1 MKKRFHQLLALL
13 LAATLSFGDV
23 IPAFAAEMTVQAEQT
38 EDTEEPPQT
47 DAVPSDEDTES
58 SDPQE
63 TPVSEDTNEADDT
76 EKTKK
81 SDEATVSNETEEP
94 AAQEGTSD
102 ELTVLD
108 SDAIKVLDAWTGSI
122 EVGPYQDKTY
132 QFTVSDPGDYLI
144 SRPEAS
150 NVNFTDYDS
159 WVFSIHTSEIDEN
172 TYDVISYSGTRKG
185 SKTFTVTLYNHK
197 DTTTTFTLLRDYDF
211 EIPTIR
217 SNRPYDKTIPY
228 AAFSPEYTGVYSI
241 SADWVYCQQ
250 DGSIAGTSSEFLMT
264 AGYTYIIRFP
274 DYMNSISVIEMGPVI
289 NYSGTELFYMDA
301 NEYYAFTPTISG
313 TYMTTPLPD
322 DDDGFMGWTDCWIS
336 CTDDSNCDQWHWN
349 KTRRY
354 HYMEADKTYYISS
367 TVDTALCLTRTD
379 VTLLDYD
386 YYNAFIASGGSVSAD
401 GTISDGTAGW
411 TLRSIIGKLFGFL
424 FDDDDEWNTSAF
436 SSGNLYWNSKEG
448 SFEASSLYKLP
459 ENAGEAPASIN
470 ASDIQDNDVV
480 LVEYRPEIV
489 WVQSMDLSAER
500 TTIQTGQKLQI
511 TATPDA
517 GQDKYPF
524 NRNPEIRFASSNSK
538 IASVDPDTGLVTAR
552 KPGTVTITAYA
563 DEELREEEGLK
574 DIVSASIK
582 LTVITPGVANITITS
597 PDENWNDGTYLID
610 AESVKT
616 AAFSGNLTVTL
627 TDTMNQPCTGKVTWK
642 TSNSKIAS
650 VKQIGDTY
658 TLVIPKNAVTGVAE
672 ITAASNKAKAT
683 FKVIV
688 ADMAVRQETTS
699 LTMNSN
705 SSEWQPLVIY
715 PNNLLVKD
723 MEITSIELTDPDSPF
738 ELMYTSGKGMAVSIR
753 YKEGTIAKSG
763 KTTVSL
769 NITQQSAGNEAITHT
784 DTIKIAVTNKPATP
798 KASAKV
804 TQKTNTFW
812 KNTSNASY
820 AKVLITSKMDPTDI
834 RLNED
839 SSYEIVPFYGSLLEY
854 TDKDDQ
860 WILTLRLKDS
870 ADLSTLQPKTTLSL
884 YYDGY
889 WNPVNLSLNL
899 KPERKTPKFPVGSDY
914 SSYIYY
920 QGYTEDISIAVTT
933 PSGMTGKDLNL
944 TDESAK
950 YFTVISQW
958 PEDDSIDHGYAYITL
973 KLKDGV
979 TAKKAPI
986 QFNITSDQF
995 ADADTVLRSA
1005 SRMVT
1010 IRQAKDL
1017 RLTYNVNQLNYSK
1030 PAATYTFSKD
1040 QIDNELLDLYFNID
1054 FGDIEQTADPEKW
1067 NINCSF
1073 SRGGLNAEDYQ
1084 NHYTYGY
1091 KITSTDEFFSSTNPV
1106 KATFTATLKS
1116 NPSISLKPVAVTFK
1130 PQTKSSAVTIKTTVK
1145 GKLNVV
1151 DTENS
1156 DLRILST
1163 AKNLPLGAAITNA
1176 WLDEDSAE
1184 KYDCTFRHYD
1194 NLLEISVNE
1203 GQHLPIG
1210 KDKITVYYTVTL
1222 ADGSE
1227 LDPTAVPVTLNLVQS
1242 ASVKA
1247 DKKAV
1252 TLYNASAG
1260 MEHGAYV
1267 EFTVSGIDSEEIE
1280 DITVNGLDGT
1290 GISCTSRENTLLFY
1304 VDPVKTRGLEKTYKA
1319 TAVVTL
1325 PNAGTK
1331 NGKLITYQI
1340 PISVTLKK

>member
-1 MKKRFHQLLALL
+1 
-13 LAATLSFGDV
+13 
-23 IPAFAAEMTVQAEQT
+23 
-38 EDTEEPPQT
+38 
-47 DAVPSDEDTES
+47 
-58 SDPQE
+58 
-63 TPVSEDTNEADDT
+63 
-76 EKTKK
+76 
-81 SDEATVSNETEEP
+81 
-94 AAQEGTSD
+94 
-102 ELTVLD
+102 
-108 SDAIKVLDAWTGSI
+108 
-122 EVGPYQDKTY
+122 
-132 QFTVSDPGDYLI
+132 
-144 SRPEAS
+144 
-150 NVNFTDYDS
+150 
-159 WVFSIHTSEIDEN
+159 
-172 TYDVISYSGTRKG
+172 
-185 SKTFTVTLYNHK
+185 
-197 DTTTTFTLLRDYDF
+197 
-211 EIPTIR
+211 
-217 SNRPYDKTIPY
+217 
-228 AAFSPEYTGVYSI
+228 
-241 SADWVYCQQ
+241 
-250 DGSIAGTSSEFLMT
+250 
-264 AGYTYIIRFP
+264 
-274 DYMNSISVIEMGPVI
+274 
-289 NYSGTELFYMDA
+289 
-301 NEYYAFTPTISG
+301 
-313 TYMTTPLPD
+313 
-322 DDDGFMGWTDCWIS
+322 
-336 CTDDSNCDQWHWN
+336 
-349 KTRRY
+349 
-354 HYMEADKTYYISS
+354 
-367 TVDTALCLTRTD
+367 
-379 VTLLDYD
+379 
-386 YYNAFIASGGSVSAD
+386 
-401 GTISDGTAGW
+401 
-411 TLRSIIGKLFGFL
+411 
-424 FDDDDEWNTSAF
+424 
-436 SSGNLYWNSKEG
+436 
-448 SFEASSLYKLP
+448 
-459 ENAGEAPASIN
+459 
-470 ASDIQDNDVV
+470 
-480 LVEYRPEIV
+480 
-489 WVQSMDLSAER
+489 
-500 TTIQTGQKLQI
+500 
-511 TATPDA
+511 
-517 GQDKYPF
+517 
-524 NRNPEIRFASSNSK
+524 
-538 IASVDPDTGLVTAR
+538 
-552 KPGTVTITAYA
+552 
-563 DEELREEEGLK
+563 
-574 DIVSASIK
+574 
-582 LTVITPGVANITITS
+582 
-597 PDENWNDGTYLID
+597 
-610 AESVKT
+610 
-616 AAFSGNLTVTL
+616 
-627 TDTMNQPCTGKVTWK
+627 
-642 TSNSKIAS
+642 
-650 VKQIGDTY
+650 
-658 TLVIPKNAVTGVAE
+658 
-672 ITAASNKAKAT
+672 
-683 FKVIV
+683 
-688 ADMAVRQETTS
+688 
-699 LTMNSN
+699 
-705 SSEWQPLVIY
+705 
-715 PNNLLVKD
+715 
-723 MEITSIELTDPDSPF
+723 
-738 ELMYTSGKGMAVSIR
+738 
-753 YKEGTIAKSG
+753 
-763 KTTVSL
+763 
-769 NITQQSAGNEAITHT
+769 
-784 DTIKIAVTNKPATP
+784 
-798 KASAKV
+798 
-804 TQKTNTFW
+804 
-812 KNTSNASY
+812 
-820 AKVLITSKMDPTDI
+820 MDP
-834 RLNED
+834 
-839 SSYEIVPFYGSLLEY
+839 Y
-854 TDKDDQ
+854 
-860 WILTLRLKDS
+860 LRLKDS

-933 PSGMTGKDLNL
+933 PSRMTGKDLNL